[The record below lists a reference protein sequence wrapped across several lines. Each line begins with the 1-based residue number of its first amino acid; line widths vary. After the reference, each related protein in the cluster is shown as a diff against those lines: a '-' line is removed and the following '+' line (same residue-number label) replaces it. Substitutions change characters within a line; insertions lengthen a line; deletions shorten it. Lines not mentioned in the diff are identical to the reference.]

1 MRAGGAFVAG
11 ILGTCLVG
19 APLLRPAIRRPSVMR
34 LSGALPSAAR
44 RARSPSEAA
53 RRAAARAWARAQAA
67 VNREREAVEAW
78 DPRAAEQLN
87 PEAWRLQL
95 MECDEGG
102 DLRRAEALA
111 RQAEVLA
118 RTPEERYAAALLQA
132 RLGHDAGDRQGE
144 ARAVRRLVALEPR
157 SRETQVA
164 LRRTARDGEALRPA
178 RWVRGAAPGTA
189 QATAAGRLPKAG
201 ASSRAPNGL
210 SLASGG

>member
-1 MRAGGAFVAG
+1 MRVCIVGMLGA
-11 ILGTCLVG
+11 CLVG
-19 APLLRPAIRRPSVMR
+19 LPLLGPSIRRPAVMQPCP
-34 LSGALPSAAR
+34 AL
-44 RARSPSEAA
+44 ARSARLAYSPSMAA
-53 RRAAARAWARAQAA
+53 RRAATQCWVRAQIR

-102 DLRRAEALA
+102 DLRRAQALA

-118 RTPEERYAAALLQA
+118 RTPAECYAAALLQA

-178 RWVRGAAPGTA
+178 RRARGAAPGTT
-189 QATAAGRLPKAG
+189 QATAASRLPKAG
-201 ASSRAPNGL
+201 ASSRTPNGL